1 MHHHTWRFPKVT
13 FWISCFVFMFH
24 CWSSIN
30 VRNDAVIFRYRIFQN
45 YKIDKLF
52 WFITEFKR
60 LAPVWWHLCWPD
72 PPRRWQAGLGCPEWN
87 WQGGQR
93 KPSVAA
99 AIHWDN
105 QSINQS
111 IWIPINQWI
120 NQPTF
125 HWEFV
130 LYFYQLYVHSCK
142 IWLYSMARDHHFIFP
157 IWSMDVNGSIQKN
170 VIPNSNVVIV
180 SQILC
185 SSNGII
191 YLSMW
196 LDPTAW
202 KSRHVISGYIGI
214 YQNIS
219 GYIRIYRIYR
229 DISGYDISGY
239 ISWYIRI
246 YQDAMIRVPWWV
258 SLRKNRI
265 RHTSSTSPINLEP
278 TWMNFSSNTLLRW
291 IKYNSNG
298 VDPWKWNARF
308 QIYIYNSWCS
318 GFSLVKLFC
327 LTIKPSST
335 ALQQCDLGT
344 GTCFHVY
351 YIIINNY
358 ILYI

>member
-1 MHHHTWRFPKVT
+1 MIRTCANHEHCDPTRGEQICWLLKGWWWHRGLRLNNHWTLKLWSTFASSYLGIPKSNLLN
-13 FWISCFVFMFH
+13 FMFVFMFH

-30 VRNDAVIFRYRIFQN
+30 VRNDAVILDIESFKTTRLTSYFDSSLSSKDWRRFGGTFVGQTHPAGDKQAWVAQN
-45 YKIDKLF
+45 EIDKV
-52 WFITEFKR
+52 
-60 LAPVWWHLCWPD
+60 AS
-72 PPRRWQAGLGCPEWN
+72 
-87 WQGGQR
+87 GG
-93 KPSVAA
+93 PSVAA

-196 LDPTAW
+196 HDPAAW

-246 YQDAMIRVPWWV
+246 YQDISGCHDGFRWV

-308 QIYIYNSWCS
+308 QIYI
-318 GFSLVKLFC
+318 
-327 LTIKPSST
+327 
-335 ALQQCDLGT
+335 Q
-344 GTCFHVY
+344 
-351 YIIINNY
+351 
-358 ILYI
+358 